1 MLTEES
7 KESSTPDPAMSPAP
21 KMKKNSEA
29 SGALILLE
37 EIPVKDRAPKTGYD
51 RDLFGNG
58 WGDPDRNGCDARNDI
73 LDRDLAVRI
82 YKGS

>member
-7 KESSTPDPAMSPAP
+7 KESSTPDPTMSPAP

-73 LDRDLAVRI
+73 LDRDLAVRT